1 MNDDILLTGSTGF
14 LGKILHKSFIESG
27 YNVVTLG
34 RSNCL
39 INVDITGPLDISLN
53 ILPSFVVH
61 AAGKAHTF
69 PKTQLEKQEFYRV
82 NLQGTKNLCKLLE
95 KAGVLPRAFIFI
107 STVSV
112 YGLDNGE
119 KITEDFPLNGSS
131 PYAESKILAEHWL
144 QEWADK
150 NAIKLGIVRLPLVV
164 GPMPPG
170 NLGAM
175 IAGIQTG
182 KYLSI
187 GNASARKSMVW
198 AEDVA
203 KIIPFLAK
211 KGGIY
216 NLTDGY
222 HPSFRELENIIAGSL
237 DSRKPL
243 RIPSWAAYAL
253 AKMGDVIGDA
263 FPFNS
268 AKLQKIT
275 STLIFD
281 DSKAVKELGWNPS
294 PVLTKITEI
303 I

>member
-1 MNDDILLTGSTGF
+1 

-170 NLGAM
+170 NL
-175 IAGIQTG
+175 
-182 KYLSI
+182 
-187 GNASARKSMVW
+187 
-198 AEDVA
+198 
-203 KIIPFLAK
+203 
-211 KGGIY
+211 
-216 NLTDGY
+216 
-222 HPSFRELENIIAGSL
+222 
-237 DSRKPL
+237 
-243 RIPSWAAYAL
+243 
-253 AKMGDVIGDA
+253 
-263 FPFNS
+263 
-268 AKLQKIT
+268 
-275 STLIFD
+275 
-281 DSKAVKELGWNPS
+281 
-294 PVLTKITEI
+294 
-303 I
+303 